1 MNVCIPYGN
10 FIVAALKIRRLCRYG
25 RAAGNK
31 RPNVVDN
38 SIKFVIYYLLLFF
51 ISIDTEERNV

>member
-1 MNVCIPYGN
+1 MNVCITYGN
-10 FIVAALKIRRLCRYG
+10 FIVAALKIRRRVCRYG

-31 RPNVVDN
+31 RPNVDN